1 MKPFGYNLNLFD
13 MSKFDRAPSG
23 SSKHKVPAA
32 WSEFAGDRHFATTLA
47 RGLELL
53 RCFSPSEPLL
63 GVSELARRLGLPLST
78 VSRLSYTLVQM
89 GYLTQAQGWGKYR
102 LGVAMLSLGYPLLE
116 QFSFRQRVRPLL
128 MAFAQE
134 IDGNVSIGIRDRLSI
149 VYIES
154 IRARERG
161 AYPLDVGVTQSLAG
175 TAVGRAYLMSCSA
188 DERRTLLNE
197 IKVKAPLEWDRHAQ
211 RVQDNIA
218 QYPQRGCCISMGEVY
233 PEVQAVAVPLG
244 RIEGGMPA
252 AMNCSFFGREM
263 DERWLLDVV
272 GPRLLRLARQL
283 A

>member
-1 MKPFGYNLNLFD
+1 MILA
-13 MSKFDRAPSG
+13 MSKSSHPPSIG
-23 SSKHKVPAA
+23 SRRKVPAA

-53 RCFSPSEPLL
+53 RCFTPAEPLL
-63 GVSELARRLGLPLST
+63 GVTELARRLSLPVST
-78 VSRLSYTLVQM
+78 VSRLAYTLVQM

-102 LGVAMLSLGYPLLE
+102 LGVAMLSLGYPLLD
-116 QFSFRQRVRPLL
+116 QFPFRQRVRPLL

-134 IDGNVSIGIRDRLSI
+134 VDGNVSIGIRDRLNI

-161 AYPLDVGVTQSLAG
+161 AYALDVGVTQSLAG
-175 TAVGRAYLMSCSA
+175 TAVGRAYLMSCSTE
-188 DERRTLLNE
+188 ERMTLINE
-197 IKVKAPLEWDRHAQ
+197 IKVKAPLEWERHAQ
-211 RVQDNIA
+211 RVMDNVA

-244 RIEGGMPA
+244 RIDGGMPA
-252 AMNCSFFGREM
+252 AINCSFFGREM
-263 DERWLLDVV
+263 NERWLLEDV
-272 GPRLLRLARQL
+272 GPRLIRLARQL